1 MKKKK
6 SKYILI
12 TGGAGYIG
20 SHISHLLEKKKVK
33 LLIIDDLSTGKKSFI
48 PKKTKFI
55 KIDLLNK
62 KRLKNKLKNYDIDSI
77 VHLAS
82 YINVSESE
90 LNPKKYIVDTL
101 MMTNNILEIAA
112 TKKIKNF
119 IFSSSAAVYGK
130 QNKVKLKETD
140 RANPQSNYGLGKY
153 FCEQIVKKYCEKNK
167 INYSILRYFNVIG
180 SDYNN
185 KIGPLNEGSLFRN
198 IASNIARKKYEV
210 IVYGRSFNTFDG
222 SALRD
227 FIDVEDLSFIH
238 YSILKYINKTKSLII
253 NCGYAKPYSV
263 LEIIKKFSKISKKKL
278 RIKFKK
284 KRIGE
289 IEKIYADNSRL
300 LKLFPEIKRKNNI
313 NQSILNCIKWEK
325 YLLKKN
331 QNNFD

>member
-1 MKKKK
+1 M
-6 SKYILI
+6 
-12 TGGAGYIG
+12 
-20 SHISHLLEKKKVK
+20 
-33 LLIIDDLSTGKKSFI
+33 STGKKSFI
-48 PKKTKFI
+48 PKKIKFI

-62 KRLKNKLKNYDIDSI
+62 KRLKNKLKNYDIESI

-82 YINVSESE
+82 YIDVSESE
-90 LNPKKYIVDTL
+90 LNPQKYILDTL

-119 IFSSSAAVYGK
+119 IFSSSAAVYGR
-130 QNKVKLKETD
+130 QNKIKLKETD

-198 IASNIARKKYEV
+198 IASNIAKKKYEV
-210 IVYGRSFNTFDG
+210 IVYGKSFNTPDG

-227 FIDVEDLSFIH
+227 FIDVQDLSFIH
-238 YSILKYINKTKSLII
+238 YSILKYINMTKTKSLII

-263 LEIIKKFSKISKKKL
+263 LEIIKRFSKISKKKL
-278 RIKFKK
+278 SIKYKK
-284 KRIGE
+284 KRVGE

-300 LKLFPEIKRKNNI
+300 LKLFPEIKKKNNI
-313 NQSILNCIKWEK
+313 NQSILNCIKWEQ
-325 YLLKKN
+325 YLLNKKSKKL
-331 QNNFD
+331 